1 MNLKKG
7 LNPSHYILLVIAITI
22 IVLVVARFNLY
33 HFNTDLYR
41 TSGDIESPLHE
52 SPLHIVESEVEWNPL
67 LSSLEF
73 GLHYLLI
80 VLISIG
86 SMLSMFFFFS
96 FKDEGN

>member
-7 LNPSHYILLVIAITI
+7 LKTHHYILLVIATTI
-22 IVLVVARFNLY
+22 ILLVVARFSLFHINADTY
-33 HFNTDLYR
+33 HLSDE
-41 TSGDIESPLHE
+41 IESPLRE
-52 SPLHIVESEVEWNPL
+52 VEPEVEWNPI

-86 SMLSMFFFFS
+86 SLLSMFFFFS
-96 FKDEGN
+96 FKDE